1 MISNILAPLFVFA
14 IIVFVHEGGH
24 FLMAKWTG
32 MRVIEFSIGFGPL
45 LWSVKRGDTMY
56 SIRLIPLGG
65 YNKIAG
71 MDDENRD
78 DPRAFNQKP
87 VWAKLLVIVGGAA
100 FNVLLALLIFISVF
114 KIEGYQT
121 FPNLPVVGSVLEGT
135 SAAEQHLAPGDR
147 IVSID
152 GKSMEKW
159 TDIGEALKDK
169 GNRIAQVT
177 IEREGETKDVTIIPQ
192 DRGDGRPIMG
202 ISPYMEH
209 HDTTFGEAISMS
221 FDRCSFLLKMMGG
234 GLYAMISGGEAEVS
248 GPIGVARMSAQVA
261 DYGVTSLFLFI
272 ALLSLNLG
280 FLNILPVPLL
290 DGGHLVLIL
299 LEAILGRELP
309 QKALMYIQAVGVS
322 ILVGLF
328 IFAMAND
335 ITELLK

>member
-1 MISNILAPLFVFA
+1 
-14 IIVFVHEGGH
+14 
-24 FLMAKWTG
+24 
-32 MRVIEFSIGFGPL
+32 
-45 LWSVKRGDTMY
+45 
-56 SIRLIPLGG
+56 
-65 YNKIAG
+65 
-71 MDDENRD
+71 
-78 DPRAFNQKP
+78 
-87 VWAKLLVIVGGAA
+87 
-100 FNVLLALLIFISVF
+100 
-114 KIEGYQT
+114 
-121 FPNLPVVGSVLEGT
+121 
-135 SAAEQHLAPGDR
+135 
-147 IVSID
+147 
-152 GKSMEKW
+152 
-159 TDIGEALKDK
+159 
-169 GNRIAQVT
+169 
-177 IEREGETKDVTIIPQ
+177 
-192 DRGDGRPIMG
+192 MG

-209 HDTTFGEAISMS
+209 HDTTFGQAISMS
-221 FDRCSFLLKMMGG
+221 FERCSFLLKMMGG